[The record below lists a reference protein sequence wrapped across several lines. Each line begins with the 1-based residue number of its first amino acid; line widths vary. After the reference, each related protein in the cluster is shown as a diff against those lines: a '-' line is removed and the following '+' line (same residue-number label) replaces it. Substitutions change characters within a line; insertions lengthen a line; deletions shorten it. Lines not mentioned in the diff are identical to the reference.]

1 MTLLDKARRALALIP
16 AVIVAAVPAAA
27 QDAPDSGWRSIW
39 LHESGG
45 DRAGLLRTAR
55 SAGAI
60 APWVSASDFPADL
73 PTGNGSGYV
82 TLRISID
89 ATDRIAGC
97 EVTPTLPR
105 IWATGPA
112 NAFDS
117 MGSSGT
123 RCRLMASLSTAWSP

>member
-27 QDAPDSGWRSIW
+27 QDAPDSGWRSIR

-60 APWVSASDFPADL
+60 APGSARPTFL
-73 PTGNGSGYV
+73 PT
-82 TLRISID
+82 
-89 ATDRIAGC
+89 
-97 EVTPTLPR
+97 
-105 IWATGPA
+105 
-112 NAFDS
+112 
-117 MGSSGT
+117 
-123 RCRLMASLSTAWSP
+123 CRRETAAAM